1 MKTFFT
7 TLRSAILL
15 VAMTGMVCIT
25 SQSSANPGEAQGKK
39 QQAIMLAKEQF
50 EIEKQKILL
59 RMSKWEISKREAKAQ
74 IEAAKMRII
83 DETKEELR
91 KQEELRRVSKNRIKT
106 ALLEKLKPIFDKFDT
121 YPKKKRNKQIDRLIE
136 STQLKIND
144 ANTSEKDKAILYI
157 LLEILRDKK
166 VK

>member
-1 MKTFFT
+1 
-7 TLRSAILL
+7 
-15 VAMTGMVCIT
+15 
-25 SQSSANPGEAQGKK
+25 
-39 QQAIMLAKEQF
+39 
-50 EIEKQKILL
+50 
-59 RMSKWEISKREAKAQ
+59 
-74 IEAAKMRII
+74 MRII